1 MRTIYTLPLSF
12 LLACGPIAPPLETT
26 TANNSDTGNT
36 TEPAPVPTTAPPEPA
51 TTTTLDPT
59 TLDLTTGVPTTTT
72 EENPFIIKPDG
83 STSGTIDC
91 DVFKQDCDPGQ
102 KCTAWA
108 EGGGGVWNATKC
120 VDITGDGAPGEPCT
134 TVGGGLS
141 GIDDCGLGVMCW
153 DVNAENQG
161 ICIKLCTGSP
171 DAPVCP
177 PKSDCAIPGEG
188 VLNLCIPQ
196 CDPLL
201 QDCLG
206 DDLCIPTGDKF
217 ICVLD
222 ASGEMGAIN
231 DPCEFANAC
240 DKGLFCLNTAD
251 ASIACQ
257 QGSQGCCQPFCIF
270 PGSPCPNPDQECLQW
285 LDPMREIPP
294 GDEDIGFCGIP
305 E

>member
-1 MRTIYTLPLSF
+1 MRPIYTLPLSC

-26 TANNSDTGNT
+26 TAASSDTGNT
-36 TEPAPVPTTAPPEPA
+36 TEPAPVPTTATPEPA

-59 TLDLTTGVPTTTT
+59 TLDLTTGVPTTT
-72 EENPFIIKPDG
+72 EENPFIVKPDG
-83 STSGTIDC
+83 FPDSIKC

-108 EGGGGVWNATKC
+108 EGGGGAWNATKC

-134 TVGGGLS
+134 TVGGGVS

-153 DVNAENQG
+153 DVNVENQG

-177 PKSDCAIPGEG
+177 PKSDCAIPGDG

-201 QDCLG
+201 QDCPG

-222 ASGEMGAIN
+222 ASGEMGTVN
-231 DPCEFANAC
+231 DPCEFANSC
-240 DKGLFCLNTAD
+240 DKGLVCLNTAS